1 MELSVQDKLALFDSM
16 RTQGRA
22 ALYASTIGLNQSIKY
37 LTIPLDTAQ
46 LRTQPYRISFGFAS
60 FVVLDSTDSSVSIN
74 ARIGSED
81 TNVDSFPLRKN
92 SSLDLP
98 GPIQKM
104 FLDWPAQAGKTISI
118 LFLLEGNFKTNQL
131 VSTVSANVN
140 LTDGGTVT
148 TQTGAQVLAAGGTL
162 FAQDTARNLMMIQNN
177 SGQSIWVGSTGVTTS
192 AGTKPGIEIA
202 PGAFYEWRSTAACV
216 AISAAD
222 TGANDISLTKFSA

>member
-1 MELSVQDKLALFDSM
+1 MELSVADKVALFDSM
-16 RTQGRA
+16 RTQGKA

-46 LRTQPYRISFGFAS
+46 LQSNPYRISFGFAS
-60 FVVLDSTDSSVSIN
+60 FVVLDSTDASVSIN

-81 TNVDSFPLRKN
+81 TNVDPFPLRKN

-104 FLDWPAQAGKTISI
+104 FLDWPSQPGKTISI

-148 TQTGAQVLAAGGTL
+148 TQGGAQVLAAGGQL
-162 FAQDTARNLMMIQNN
+162 FALDTTRNLMMIQNN
-177 SGQSIWVGSTGVTTS
+177 SGQSIWVGSTGVTLPGG
-192 AGTKPGIEIA
+192 AKPGFEIA
-202 PGAFYEWRSTAACV
+202 PGAYYEWRSTAACF
-216 AISAAD
+216 AIAAGD
-222 TGANDISLTKFSA
+222 TGALDISLTKFSA

>member
-1 MELSVQDKLALFDSM
+1 M

-22 ALYASTIGLNQSIKY
+22 ALFASTVGLNQSVKY
-37 LTIPLDTAQ
+37 LTLALDTAQ
-46 LRTQPYRISFGFAS
+46 LRTDPYRISFGFSS

-81 TNVDSFPLRKN
+81 TNVDPFPLRKN

-140 LTDGGTVT
+140 LDDGGTVT
-148 TQTGAQVLAAGGTL
+148 TQAGAQVLAAGGTL
-162 FAQDTARNLMMIQNN
+162 FAQDTTRNLMLIQNN
-177 SGQSIWVGSTGVTTS
+177 SGASIWVGSTGVTV
-192 AGTKPGIEIA
+192 AGGAKPGIEI
-202 PGAFYEWRSTAACV
+202 PSGGYYEWRSTAACV
-216 AISAAD
+216 AIAAAD
-222 TGANDISLTKFSA
+222 TGTTDISLTKFSA